1 LRRAAP
7 RRHPACGHLAN
18 RHPANQIIF
27 FLDGRAT
34 NIAARRRLLE
44 TRSPSLKQRRSV
56 IDRISLNCLP
66 RLYEGQEATVLQLP
80 VETHTAAEAKKREPC
95 SITAYTGDD
104 RDQVPVSAHEVT
116 ASLLETPDFE
126 HVLVNSAAVL
136 TKYPFRLL
144 A

>member
-1 LRRAAP
+1 MASDRLLEQTFAAFWSNGKTGEIPVTLVPRLRRAAP

-34 NIAARRRLLE
+34 NIAAHRRLLE
-44 TRSPSLKQRRSV
+44 TRSPSLKHRRSV

-80 VETHTAAEAKKREPC
+80 VETHTAAEAKKREPG
-95 SITAYTGDD
+95 SITA
-104 RDQVPVSAHEVT
+104 
-116 ASLLETPDFE
+116 
-126 HVLVNSAAVL
+126 
-136 TKYPFRLL
+136 
-144 A
+144 